1 MAKGMAVRSGLD
13 AVEHAHGKPL
23 PPPEQLQLDKMHLV
37 GLLPNAEVL
46 GATQAK
52 GLGAGQIAL
61 YASGFANDQCFLRA
75 GDLIFYHKKLQSGEL
90 SRATEAYVG
99 FIAVPVQPLPR
110 LGATGQR
117 DLQQAVAA
125 KFLAYRCKVVNTTA
139 NRSASGQKELRF
151 LTGGGTGTKLDL
163 GDLHDITR
171 QVLPYDNE
179 CVRVVRAAPALAS
192 QLYGGFGAHISA
204 VFAIEPLL
212 QPLRDAQLLSLK
224 TLEDVEAVFT
234 QPEGAGGPTA
244 NISARAAAVL
254 RGAVQNVASSKK
266 GHFKSVSGAAKSTQQ
281 DLAREF
287 GREADGAK
295 LLVEWLFEPRGA
307 KTDLAAALVS
317 AKKESL
323 PDFLKPESTGQSP
336 QNAISGAAKASAA
349 AAQRVSRAASATPA
363 AAQPQRPPKR
373 AAAEATAIGGA
384 ATVETPPPKRPTGE
398 DSRSSKTPSPTEL
411 LQDMLSGKASAS
423 VTNVAKPEP

>member
-1 MAKGMAVRSGLD
+1 
-13 AVEHAHGKPL
+13 
-23 PPPEQLQLDKMHLV
+23 
-37 GLLPNAEVL
+37 
-46 GATQAK
+46 
-52 GLGAGQIAL
+52 
-61 YASGFANDQCFLRA
+61 
-75 GDLIFYHKKLQSGEL
+75 
-90 SRATEAYVG
+90 
-99 FIAVPVQPLPR
+99 
-110 LGATGQR
+110 
-117 DLQQAVAA
+117 
-125 KFLAYRCKVVNTTA
+125 
-139 NRSASGQKELRF
+139 
-151 LTGGGTGTKLDL
+151 
-163 GDLHDITR
+163 
-171 QVLPYDNE
+171 
-179 CVRVVRAAPALAS
+179 
-192 QLYGGFGAHISA
+192 

-398 DSRSSKTPSPTEL
+398 DPRSSKTPSPTEL